1 MILTLFISPSIIKEQ
16 QDSYGM
22 GRWTSITINGRNKTK
37 VTIISTYRNCI
48 RTMKKIRTK
57 HYVLSQQW
65 DMLEEKGERDID
77 IRSKMINDIIIL
89 INKLQAENHEVVL
102 TIDTNESFD
111 PGQGGVTKLISMTDP
126 VDPIVHQRGQ
136 NE

>member
-1 MILTLFISPSIIKEQ
+1 
-16 QDSYGM
+16 M

-37 VTIISTYRNCI
+37 VTIISTYRVCI
-48 RTMKKIRTK
+48 TTMKNSGSNTTFC
-57 HYVLSQQW
+57 QQW
-65 DMLEEKGERDID
+65 DMLEEKGEKDIE

-102 TIDTNESFD
+102 TIDANESFD
-111 PGQGGVTKLISMTDP
+111 PGQGGVTKLISMTKL
-126 VDPIVHQRGQ
+126 VDPISCTHGLKHIPNTHQRGQ